1 MLHEINPDKESR
13 ELYIK
18 MKTNEIQ
25 IIKNFISENVN
36 NFVNL
41 SIFENEPITWWT
53 LFNDQLSTWCTSV
66 D

>member
-25 IIKNFISENVN
+25 IIKNVISENVN

-41 SIFENEPITWWT
+41 SIFENEPIT
-53 LFNDQLSTWCTSV
+53 
-66 D
+66 